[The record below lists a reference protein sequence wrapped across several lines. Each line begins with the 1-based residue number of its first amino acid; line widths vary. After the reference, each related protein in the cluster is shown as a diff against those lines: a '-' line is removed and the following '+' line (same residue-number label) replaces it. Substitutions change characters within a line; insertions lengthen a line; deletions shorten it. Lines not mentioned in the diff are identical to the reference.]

1 MIRDLPSAASA
12 LVRAF
17 SAKRKAGDADLI
29 PKPLTVRRTSF
40 NARSGADRV
49 CASGDIPLAAVQ
61 RLALAT
67 GTTVNGAL
75 HGVIA
80 GAIRAELI
88 ARGEEPGVAVSIFG
102 VCKDLASTRVQGN
115 EIATAMAYLRSDL
128 ADPVERIAATG
139 KSCAATVQCRR
150 EVGFELTDALATYT
164 GRLGPVFR
172 GLAANR
178 APLVMNNITTANMP
192 GPRTTRWI
200 GDIEVVDWISFALA
214 IAPADVNLTT
224 YSYAGKLSMGLI
236 ATPESMPDPARFLRR
251 VADAVVEAADA
262 LERPTEETDD
272 AAMAQEAS

>member
-1 MIRDLPSAASA
+1 M
-12 LVRAF
+12 
-17 SAKRKAGDADLI
+17 
-29 PKPLTVRRTSF
+29 
-40 NARSGADRV
+40 
-49 CASGDIPLAAVQ
+49 
-61 RLALAT
+61 
-67 GTTVNGAL
+67 NGAL

-102 VCKDLASTRVQGN
+102 VCRDLASTRVHGN

-139 KSCAATVQCRR
+139 ESCAATVRCRR
-150 EVGFELTDALATYT
+150 EVVFELTDALATYT
-164 GRLGPVFR
+164 GRLGPAFR
-172 GLAANR
+172 GLAAHR

-192 GPRTTRWI
+192 GPRTTRWV

-251 VADAVVEAADA
+251 VADAAVEAADA
-262 LERPTEETDD
+262 LGRPTEDTDD
-272 AAMAQEAS
+272 AVLAREAS